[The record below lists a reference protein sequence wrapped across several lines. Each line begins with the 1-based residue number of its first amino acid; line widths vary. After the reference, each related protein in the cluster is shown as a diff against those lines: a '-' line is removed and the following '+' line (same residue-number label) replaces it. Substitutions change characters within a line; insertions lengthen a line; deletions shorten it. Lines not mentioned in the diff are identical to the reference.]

1 MNVVFVLQYYRN
13 ENQSD
18 YSDKLDI
25 LTYTHRTESKSVE
38 YFKSS
43 LDMIYFANKTTM
55 EYML

>member
-25 LTYTHRTESKSVE
+25 LMYTHQTESKSVE